1 MVQEVTTIIMLFIIA
16 ITTFLLLAGAA
27 MVGLIAY
34 FWARHTRKEV
44 GKKQVQQY
52 EQPEAST

>member
-1 MVQEVTTIIMLFIIA
+1 MLFIIA